1 LIEYIDYRSADG
13 HFRKYRFI
21 FVDGQVLPYH
31 LAIGN
36 DWKVHHTSTDMVH
49 HQWMQQEEE
58 AFLSDPTTVFNAGHY
73 QVLQAIQSR
82 VGLEYFGIDCG
93 LDRSG
98 NLVVFEVN
106 ASMLVHARNEDFPYK
121 APFVV
126 RIKSAFDAMLQKLAT
141 AGAS

>member
-1 LIEYIDYRSADG
+1 
-13 HFRKYRFI
+13 
-21 FVDGQVLPYH
+21 
-31 LAIGN
+31 
-36 DWKVHHTSTDMVH
+36 
-49 HQWMQQEEE
+49 MQQEEQ

-73 QVLQAIQSR
+73 QVLRAIQQR

-93 LDRSG
+93 LDRAG

-121 APFVV
+121 APFVL
-126 RIKSAFDAMLQKLAT
+126 RIKQAFDAMLQKLAT